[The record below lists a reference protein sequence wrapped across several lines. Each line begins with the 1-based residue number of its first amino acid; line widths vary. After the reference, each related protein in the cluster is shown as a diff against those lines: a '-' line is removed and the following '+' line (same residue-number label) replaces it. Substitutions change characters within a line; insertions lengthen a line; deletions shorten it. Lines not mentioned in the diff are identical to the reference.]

1 MKTQITFTTEQV
13 NEFNRLLNSLPI
25 SEIGTVQQIFALF
38 QTGVNQ
44 AAEANSAEAAIEETN
59 DVQH

>member
-1 MKTQITFTTEQV
+1 MDTTINFTNEQV

-44 AAEANSAEAAIEETN
+44 AAEAKAKVEVKAETDNE
-59 DVQH
+59 